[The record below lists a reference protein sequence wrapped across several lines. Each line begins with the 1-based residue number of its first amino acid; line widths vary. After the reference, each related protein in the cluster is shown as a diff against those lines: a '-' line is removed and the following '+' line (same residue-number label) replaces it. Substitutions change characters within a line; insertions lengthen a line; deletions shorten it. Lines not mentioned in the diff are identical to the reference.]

1 MLFFE
6 KFEVFAMQ
14 RIQRSFNYLKPLWT
28 KLISFLIFSWR
39 AHFKETTLPTIF
51 SIYYIFYY
59 IFYLLTFYLYSFDIF
74 NADEFELI
82 YSALPLKI
90 LHLKGEKYCERGGG
104 GHQDLLNWFC
114 CWKHGWGKT
123 SYVRDSQITKTSLF
137 QGNKEP

>member
-1 MLFFE
+1 
-6 KFEVFAMQ
+6 MQ

-90 LHLKGEKYCERGGG
+90 LHLKGEKCCERGGG
-104 GHQDLLNWFC
+104 H
-114 CWKHGWGKT
+114 
-123 SYVRDSQITKTSLF
+123 TKIC
-137 QGNKEP
+137 